1 LLVEVR
7 RRDGVADSHSL
18 WGDKLAS
25 SSIYRATLY
34 PVALSIAF
42 STSLAEVLRATLD
55 ASLVRFD
62 DTLDDADCAIVCRV
76 TTSRGSIPAPFNTSG
91 LDTIKLGIIACHSA
105 LGELIWE
112 LSVEPGARTRIGI
125 LGFYTV
131 VQAINKG
138 LSEVI
143 VLYLPLLTRDW
154 VEVVSIGDPTLR
166 LARGHATNF
175 CATVADFATFE
186 TGNVLIEGEAGTPVL
201 SLVPHQTAL
210 VSAVNCTSDTEGS
223 LDACTE
229 TYISGMGPSEE
240 GS

>member
-1 LLVEVR
+1 LLVEVLWG
-7 RRDGVADSHSL
+7 DGVAGTHSL

-25 SSIYRATLY
+25 SRIYRAILY

-62 DTLDDADCAIVCRV
+62 DTLDDADCAIVCLV
-76 TTSRGSIPAPFNTSG
+76 TTSSGSFLAPLNTSL
-91 LDTIKLGIIACHSA
+91 LDTFKLVIIACHSA

-112 LSVEPGARTRIGI
+112 FSVEPGARTRIGI
-125 LGFYTV
+125 LGLYTA

-154 VEVVSIGDPTLR
+154 VEVVSVGDPTR
-166 LARGHATNF
+166 
-175 CATVADFATFE
+175 
-186 TGNVLIEGEAGTPVL
+186 
-201 SLVPHQTAL
+201 
-210 VSAVNCTSDTEGS
+210 
-223 LDACTE
+223 
-229 TYISGMGPSEE
+229 
-240 GS
+240 